1 MSQSLRYPNSSS
13 SRNAVTLVAAS
24 SPFPARNRSIAA
36 KAAGLLRESRPP
48 LPQHVVDRLKRPL
61 GDARAHDA
69 GDLAHGRTEPVGFPR
84 GCVLEGLEVA
94 EEGQTELLE
103 VPGGRVR
110 QQQLRHRRVEP
121 REETPGV
128 GRFEGGEGQGVV
140 ARDEEAGGGEGE
152 QDPLGVG
159 VGGDGGEESHGGVG
173 NRGRG
178 RGEEG
183 EEEVEESL
191 EYPRGT
197 LGVEQREELGEG
209 LGAAGPQSGRFG
221 TLGEGTELVVA
232 ETVS

>member
-140 ARDEEAGGGEGE
+140 ARDEEAGGGE
-152 QDPLGVG
+152 
-159 VGGDGGEESHGGVG
+159 ESHGGVG

-197 LGVEQREELGEG
+197 LRVEQREELGEG